1 MACCARFGLYTVAGM
16 NYTAT
21 LNMVNREMPKELNFD
36 RQAFLLCLIF
46 LLFMLTK
53 YYSQAVK
60 EVCLLLLTQIS
71 MAMTCLKIDAV
82 FRPRLSRKVGIITS
96 FVSYLSVFY
105 EISGLLFR
113 ENV

>member
-1 MACCARFGLYTVAGM
+1 MACCARFGRYTVASM

-36 RQAFLLCLIF
+36 CQAFLLCLIF

-53 YYSQAVK
+53 YYSQVVK
-60 EVCLLLLTQIS
+60 EVWLLLMNQIP
-71 MAMTCLKIDAV
+71 MAMTCLKRAAV
-82 FRPRLSRKVGIITS
+82 FRPRLSRKVGIITP
-96 FVSYLSVFY
+96 FIAYLSVFY